1 MQINILKEIMQ
12 MEEFWWQGIHISLS
26 FAVLIPSG
34 NTEKLHLLKE
44 KKKGKKKATVEH
56 FSHVV
61 SYA

>member
-1 MQINILKEIMQ
+1 MQ
-12 MEEFWWQGIHISLS
+12 MEEFWWQGIHISLI

-34 NTEKLHLLKE
+34 NSEKLHLLKKTKGE
-44 KKKGKKKATVEH
+44 KKGTVEH